1 MSEAAPVFGEVDK
14 LLLDL
19 FREAFDGMNVHVG
32 TRFSEKLH
40 PPMVLARNEKRSG
53 SAFITRGDSR
63 FVKPELITLNTF
75 GEGVNADKLAGQLQE
90 ACRIA
95 LMDAWQ
101 TQRYFPGSGTIS
113 TLELASPGSRVSD
126 FATSTG
132 VVQYAALPAG
142 WERYESVWR
151 LQIRPPKQSEID
163 NPFIRPG
170 R

>member
-1 MSEAAPVFGEVDK
+1 MSQAIPAFGPVDR
-14 LLLDL
+14 LLFDL
-19 FREAFDGMNVHVG
+19 FNQAFEGLGVEVV

-53 SAFITRGDSR
+53 SAFLRDGDPR
-63 FVKPELITLNTF
+63 FLKPELITLNTF
-75 GEGVNADKLAGQLQE
+75 GEGVNADKEAEQLQE

-95 LMDAWQ
+95 LMEAWQ
-101 TQRYFPGSGTIS
+101 EQRYFPGAGTIS
-113 TLELASPGSRVSD
+113 SLEVTSVASRVSD

-132 VVQYAALPAG
+132 VVQYASLPVG

-151 LQIRPPKQSEID
+151 LQLRPPKQSD
-163 NPFIRPG
+163 LNNPFLRPG

>member
-1 MSEAAPVFGEVDK
+1 MSEVIPAFGPVDK
-14 LLLDL
+14 LLFDL
-19 FREAFDGMNVHVG
+19 FNQAFEGMGVHVG
-32 TRFSEKLH
+32 TRFSEKIH

-53 SAFITRGDSR
+53 SSFMAGGDQR
-63 FVKPELITLNTF
+63 FLKPELITVNTF
-75 GEGVNADKLAGQLQE
+75 GEGVNADKEAEQLQE

-95 LMDAWQ
+95 LVEAHRE
-101 TQRYFPGSGTIS
+101 QRYFPGAGTIS
-113 TLELASPGSRVSD
+113 TLEVASVGSRVSD

-151 LQIRPPKQSEID
+151 LQLRPPKQSEID
-163 NPFIRPG
+163 NPFLRPG